1 MDTTKFSKTP
11 NIIDNTNVGITLQS
25 RSVANNTE
33 NKKPLRDLFL
43 EEEDFEDAEV
53 FYPSKMN
60 EENPNLLVDKEVE
73 TKNLVQPFLMP
84 IAPKNEVQ
92 IVSSNPTPSQLVSQQ
107 NYEPSPFILANT
119 EKVTLQHLKH
129 DCIIPVFS
137 KDNEKTIAHQEFI
150 EIVLNA
156 VNKVFPHHS
165 ISEPEIRVS
174 HQIKGRI
181 PEAIHKNVKDLLEH
195 EKTIY
200 YERMAFIIRIPSI
213 TDRINGNEVALSIG
227 GVRSYNLENL
237 YNKKT
242 FEKFK
247 LFVGFQNKVCCN
259 LCVSTDGFLDDLRV
273 GNYSEL
279 QSKSI
284 ELLQN
289 YNAELH
295 LMEMKELTQDYLSE
309 HQFAQLIGKSRLYQ
323 HLPKLEK
330 QKIPLLNFNDSHIN
344 TMAKDYY
351 EDQNFSRMEDGR
363 INLWNVFNLFTQAN
377 KSSYIDTFLDRNLNA
392 FEFTK
397 GVQKTLNGNSSYHWF
412 LS

>member
-1 MDTTKFSKTP
+1 MEHTNNSELVLNP
-11 NIIDNTNVGITLQS
+11 VQNERGYILGNIIEDNSSFNSDFNRINRGFIEAQIVHPS
-25 RSVANNTE
+25 R
-33 NKKPLRDLFL
+33 
-43 EEEDFEDAEV
+43 
-53 FYPSKMN
+53 MN
-60 EENPNLLVDKEVE
+60 EVIEVE
-73 TKNLVQPFLMP
+73 PKSVQPLFVDRTTTLLD
-84 IAPKNEVQ
+84 AK
-92 IVSSNPTPSQLVSQQ
+92 S
-107 NYEPSPFILANT
+107 YDKPFIEANT
-119 EKVTLQHLKH
+119 TEVDLNHLKH

-150 EIVLNA
+150 EIVINTIMKL
-156 VNKVFPHHS
+156 FPHHS
-165 ISEPEIRVS
+165 ISTPEIRVS
-174 HQIKGRI
+174 HQIKGRT
-181 PEAIHKNVKDLLEH
+181 PDAIHKSVKDLLDH

-200 YERMAFIIRIPSI
+200 YERMAFIVRIPSI
-213 TDRINGNEVALSIG
+213 VDTINGNELSLTLG

-247 LFVGFQNKVCCN
+247 FFIGFQNKVCCN
-259 LCVSTDGFLDDLRV
+259 LCVTSDGFVEEMRV

-279 QSKSI
+279 QDKI
-284 ELLQN
+284 TTTIQN

-323 HLPKLEK
+323 HLPKSEK
-330 QKIPLLNFNDSHIN
+330 QKIPMLNFNDSHIN

-351 EDQNFSRMEDGR
+351 EDKNFCRLQDGR
-363 INLWNVFNLFTQAN
+363 INLWAVYNLFTQAN

-397 GVQKTLNGNSSYHWF
+397 GIQKTLNGNLDYHWF